1 MSSSNAAAIRRRVGS
16 QNNLP
21 TATNQSSNLGSIP
34 ENVDTDKKENVKTYT
49 MTEMVTL
56 LNSRVVALERGNNQ
70 NSTATASASDNTT
83 LEELR
88 SLADE
93 VNIRFEL
100 FANEIANMK
109 DTVMKLQTYTMDVN
123 KMLMNERIQILSN
136 VEQSEISEPEFQDL
150 DDSANDVFSNSEEV
164 TSVNVSNLAKEE
176 LKNLIA

>member
-70 NSTATASASDNTT
+70 NSTASASDNTT

-136 VEQSEISEPEFQDL
+136 VEQSEMSEPEFQDL
-150 DDSANDVFSNSEEV
+150 DASANDVFSNSEEV
-164 TSVNVSNLAKEE
+164 TSVNVSNLVKEE
-176 LKNLIA
+176 LKNLIV

>member
-70 NSTATASASDNTT
+70 NATASASASDNTT

-150 DDSANDVFSNSEEV
+150 DASVNDVFSNSEEV

>member
-21 TATNQSSNLGSIP
+21 TAINQSSNLGSIP

-70 NSTATASASDNTT
+70 NATASASASDNTT

-109 DTVMKLQTYTMDVN
+109 DIVMKLQTYTMDVN

-150 DDSANDVFSNSEEV
+150 DASVNDVFSNSEEV